1 MAAESKGI
9 AITMQSASTEYKLM
23 VAAEHNDIDML
34 YQLIEEDTNVLHRM
48 DKMDVVDT
56 PLHMASSKGCV
67 DFAME
72 MMYLKPSLAKR
83 LNKEGLS
90 PVHVALKCGH
100 TELALSLLKLD
111 KTLVGVK
118 GRMGYTP
125 LHYLVMYEKKKED
138 LNKFFDDYHPCI
150 INDLTSQGETAL
162 HVAAKGHNEA
172 LKCLLEWL
180 RKTAKISM
188 LQKDKLLDM
197 GNRDKETV
205 LHVLAWNQPEPQI
218 VKLLSNDLRI
228 NTEAKN
234 SKGQT
239 ALQIL
244 ESSDKKGNVNIEK
257 CVPILR
263 HHTKY
268 WDPVAILRR
277 MPFYIMAMI
286 AQWGYEIKTMSPD
299 NGNAM
304 LVVTVLILTTS
315 YQASL
320 SPPGGVLPA
329 DVPKNNNNNK
339 FSNLQVYIGSINGT
353 TSNNHSYH
361 VVENIDFKPNSSTVG
376 SSVLKKGSFLWFFIP
391 NMLAF
396 STSFLLTCLVIPTLV
411 SGFFSFVLTLSLS
424 TLLFCLLDSALII
437 ISPDNQ
443 TSQIL
448 FTCVYTMVYITY
460 LAIAFVLV
468 PKIRKYVIS

>member
-1 MAAESKGI
+1 
-9 AITMQSASTEYKLM
+9 MQSPNTKDKLM
-23 VAAEHNDIDML
+23 VAAESGEIGML
-34 YQLIEEDTNVLHRM
+34 YQLIEEDGNVLHRM
-48 DKMDVVDT
+48 DKMDVVNT
-56 PLHMASSKGCV
+56 PLHMASSKGYI

-72 MMYLKPSLAKR
+72 MMYLKPSLAKK

-100 TELALSLLKLD
+100 TQLAVSLLRLD
-111 KTLVGVK
+111 KSLLGVK
-118 GRMGYTP
+118 GKMGYTP
-125 LHYLVMYEKKKED
+125 LHYLVMYEKD
-138 LNKFFDDYHPCI
+138 NDNLNKFFDDYHPCI

-162 HVAAKGHNEA
+162 HVAARYNNQA
-172 LKCLLEWL
+172 LTCLLKWL
-180 RKTAKISM
+180 RTTAKFSM
-188 LQKDKLLDM
+188 LQKHKLLDV
-197 GNRDKETV
+197 GNRDDNETV
-205 LHVLAWNQPEPQI
+205 LHVLAQYQPQPQI
-218 VKLLSNDLRI
+218 VKMLSSDLRI

-234 SKGQT
+234 SKRQT

-244 ESSDKKGNVNIEK
+244 ESSDTKGNDDIKK
-257 CVPILR
+257 CVSILR
-263 HHTKY
+263 HTKF

-277 MPFYIMAMI
+277 TPFYIMAMI

-329 DVPKNNNNNK
+329 DVPEKNNSNK
-339 FSNLQVYIGSINGT
+339 FSNLQIYIGSINGT
-353 TSNNHSYH
+353 TSSNHSYH
-361 VVENIDFKPNSSTVG
+361 VVENIDFKPNTSTVG
-376 SSVLKKGSFLWFFIP
+376 SSVLKNGPFLWFFIP
-391 NMLAF
+391 NILAF

-424 TLLFCLLDSALII
+424 TLLFCLLDSALVI

-448 FTCVYTMVYITY
+448 FTCVYTIVYITY
-460 LAIAFVLV
+460 LAIAFVVV
-468 PKIRKYVIS
+468 PKMRKYVIS

>member
-72 MMYLKPSLAKR
+72 MMYLKPSLAKK

-111 KTLVGVK
+111 KTLVGVR

-150 INDLTSQGETAL
+150 INDLTSQGEIAL

-315 YQASL
+315 NQASL
-320 SPPGGVLPA
+320 SPLVAFCQQMCPKTTTIISFPTCRFTLVPSTVLLA
-329 DVPKNNNNNK
+329 VIIVIMWWKT
-339 FSNLQVYIGSINGT
+339 S
-353 TSNNHSYH
+353 TSNPIAPRWDRRFLRKDRSLVLHPKYVGLLDIFSSNMFGYSHSS
-361 VVENIDFKPNSSTVG
+361 ER
-376 SSVLKKGSFLWFFIP
+376 
-391 NMLAF
+391 
-396 STSFLLTCLVIPTLV
+396 FLLLCSHFIIIHIVV
-411 SGFFSFVLTLSLS
+411 LSLG
-424 TLLFCLLDSALII
+424 FCIG
-437 ISPDNQ
+437 
-443 TSQIL
+443 
-448 FTCVYTMVYITY
+448 YH
-460 LAIAFVLV
+460 IARQ
-468 PKIRKYVIS
+468 PN

>member
-48 DKMDVVDT
+48 DKMDVD
-56 PLHMASSKGCV
+56 ASIS
-67 DFAME
+67 
-72 MMYLKPSLAKR
+72 PSLAKK

-205 LHVLAWNQPEPQI
+205 LHVLAWNQPEPQFQRI
-218 VKLLSNDLRI
+218 RFIIYCMI

-277 MPFYIMAMI
+277 IPFYIMAMI

-320 SPPGGVLPA
+320 SPLVA
-329 DVPKNNNNNK
+329 
-339 FSNLQVYIGSINGT
+339 FCQQIS
-353 TSNNHSYH
+353 NHSYH

-376 SSVLKKGSFLWFFIP
+376 SSVLKKGPFLWFFIP

-424 TLLFCLLDSALII
+424 TLLFCLLDSALVI